1 MKYITLFVIVA
12 TGLLNSTP
20 ALLAA
25 SIDDVKKQVSRARAQ
40 SAQVQTEIDQ
50 LSLEQKSFDQTFLQL
65 TRQLEDIDSYNAALV
80 AKIDLSQINSR
91 NLSLQLDS
99 VANIDREIT
108 PLMAQMHQSLA
119 AFVAADIPFL
129 KEHRASQIL
138 RLGEDI
144 GNPSFSVS
152 VKYRKLLE
160 AFFEEDQYAQHM
172 QSYAG
177 SVKIDGLETQVN
189 FLRLGRVALYYQRLD
204 GSSSSLLDRTSGHWN
219 KLDDESNAQ
228 LNVAINMAS
237 DVAVPKLVNF
247 NLGRAPQ

>member
-12 TGLLNSTP
+12 TGLLNSSS

-25 SIDDVKKQVSRARAQ
+25 SVDDVKKQVSSAHAK
-40 SAQVQTEIDQ
+40 SAQVQKEIDQ
-50 LSLEQKSFDQTFLQL
+50 LSHEQKSLDQEFLQL
-65 TRQLEDIDSYNAALV
+65 TRRLEDIDSYNAALQ
-80 AKIDLSQINSR
+80 AKIGQSQKDSR
-91 NLSLQLDS
+91 SLSLQLDS
-99 VANIDREIT
+99 VVNIDREIT
-108 PLMAQMHQSLA
+108 PLMKQMYQSLA

-129 KEHRASQIL
+129 KEHRAGQIQ

-152 VKYRKLLE
+152 VKYKKILE
-160 AFFEEDQYAQHM
+160 AFFEEDQYAQQM
-172 QSYAG
+172 QSYPG

-204 GSSSSLLDRTSGHWN
+204 GSSSSLLDKTSGHWN
-219 KLDDESNAQ
+219 KLDDESNTQ

-247 NLGRAPQ
+247 SLGGVAQ

>member
-12 TGLLNSTP
+12 SGLLNSTT

-25 SIDDVKKQVSRARAQ
+25 SVDDVKKQVSSAHAK
-40 SAQVQTEIDQ
+40 SAQVQKEIDL
-50 LSLEQKSFDQTFLQL
+50 LSHEQKSFDQEFLQL

-80 AKIDLSQINSR
+80 EKIELSQKNSR
-91 NLSLQLDS
+91 SLSLQLDS

-108 PLMAQMHQSLA
+108 PLMTQMHQSLA
-119 AFVAADIPFL
+119 AFVEADIPFL
-129 KEHRASQIL
+129 KEYRVSQIQ

-144 GNPSFSVS
+144 GSPSISVS
-152 VKYRKLLE
+152 VKYKKLLE
-160 AFFEEDQYAQHM
+160 AFFEEDQYAQQM

-204 GSSSSLLDRTSGHWN
+204 GRSSSLLDRTSGHWN
-219 KLDDESNAQ
+219 KLDDDSNAQ
-228 LNVAINMAS
+228 LNAAIKMAS

-247 NLGRAPQ
+247 SLGGVAQ